1 MRGCMLVNKDEIA
14 KKVLSG
20 EISDSTS
27 LNAVLRNMIKDVV
40 ETAMKTE
47 LDGFLGYDKNR
58 SPQNDNGN
66 RRNGYTQKEVSSKFG
81 PISLDVPRDRYSEFS
96 PQVVKKRQK
105 HFDGFED
112 LILSIYSKGMST
124 RDIQHHIREIY
135 NYDIS
140 AESVSRITESV
151 MEQAREW
158 QCRPLQPVYAV
169 IFMDALFLKLRVDG
183 RVKNEAAYMMI
194 GITLEGQ
201 KECLGIWL
209 GQSESSKFWLG
220 ILNELRNRGVND
232 VLIFAVDG
240 LTGFPEAIHAA
251 FPEAEVQRCIV
262 HQIRNS
268 LAQMSWKDRK
278 AVAQGLRSIYS
289 APTEDGALLALDDFE
304 NEWGR
309 KYPHVVSSWRR
320 NWPELSTFFK
330 YPEEV
335 RKLIYTTNPIESLN
349 SRVRKSVSGKRVFPT
364 EASLFKAL
372 YLAVQEA
379 ESRWTMRIKDWPQI
393 MSQLS
398 VYFEER
404 LKKYMK

>member
-1 MRGCMLVNKDEIA
+1 MGGCMFINKDEIA

-27 LNAVLRNMIKDVV
+27 LNAVLRVMIKDVV

-47 LDGFLGYDKNR
+47 LDGFLGYDKNH
-58 SPQNDNGN
+58 SPENDNGN

-81 PISLDVPRDRYSEFS
+81 PISLDVPRDRYAEFS

-112 LILSIYSKGMST
+112 LILSMYSKGMST

-140 AESVSRITESV
+140 AESGSRITESV

-158 QCRPLQPVYAV
+158 QSRPLQPVYAIV
-169 IFMDALFLKLRVDG
+169 FMDALFLKLRVDG
-183 RVKNEAAYMMI
+183 RVKNEAAFMMI

-209 GQSESSKFWLG
+209 GQGESSKFWLG
-220 ILNELRNRGVND
+220 LLNELRNRGVND

-251 FPEAEVQRCIV
+251 FPEADVQRCIV

-278 AVAQGLRSIYS
+278 AVAQGLRSIYT
-289 APTEDGALLALDDFE
+289 APTEEAALLALDDFE

-309 KYPHVVSSWRR
+309 QYSHVVSSWRR

-379 ESRWTMRIKDWPQI
+379 ESRWTIRIKDWPQI

>member
-1 MRGCMLVNKDEIA
+1 MGGCMFINKDEIA

-20 EISDSTS
+20 EISDSSS
-27 LNAVLRNMIKDVV
+27 LNAVLRVMIRDVV

-47 LDGFLGYDKNR
+47 LDGFLGYDKNH
-58 SPQNDNGN
+58 SPENDNGN

-81 PISLDVPRDRYSEFS
+81 PISLDVPRDRYAEFS

-112 LILSIYSKGMST
+112 LILSMYSKGMST

-158 QCRPLQPVYAV
+158 QSRPLQPVYAIV
-169 IFMDALFLKLRVDG
+169 FMDALFLKLRVDG
-183 RVKNEAAYMMI
+183 RVKNEAAFMMI

-220 ILNELRNRGVND
+220 LLNELRNRGVND

-251 FPEAEVQRCIV
+251 FPEAEVQRCFV

-278 AVAQGLRSIYS
+278 AVAQGLRSIYT
-289 APTEDGALLALDDFE
+289 APTEDAALSALDDFE

-349 SRVRKSVSGKRVFPT
+349 SRVRKSVSGKRAFPT